1 MIVLS
6 MVVLTGI
13 GVRANAQAR
22 SLAKRDK
29 VEIRYYSIIY
39 EVVDEIRN
47 LLSGLLAPAVQET
60 TLGRAR
66 VKEVF
71 NVSRI
76 GMVAGCEVLE
86 GLVRRGAKAR
96 LIRDDVVVHVGALGT
111 LRHFK
116 DDVRAH

>member
-1 MIVLS
+1 V
-6 MVVLTGI
+6 
-13 GVRANAQAR
+13 
-22 SLAKRDK
+22 
-29 VEIRYYSIIY
+29 IY

-71 NVSRI
+71 SVSKV
-76 GMVAGCEVLE
+76 GKVAGCEVVD
-86 GLVRRGAKAR
+86 GLVRRGARLR
-96 LIRDDVVVHVGALGT
+96 LIRDDVVVHEGSLGT

-116 DDVRAH
+116 DDVREVRAGSDCGIGFESYQDIQPQDVIESYETKEVARTL